1 MEELQGYLEKDRSR
15 QQYFLYPLLFQE
27 YIYVFAYDQGLNSSI
42 FYEPVNFGGYGNK
55 FSSVLVKRLI
65 IRMYQQNYLI
75 YSVNDSYQNRFV
87 GHNNYFYSHFF
98 KCNPL
103 ILI

>member
-42 FYEPVNFGGYGNK
+42 F
-55 FSSVLVKRLI
+55 L
-65 IRMYQQNYLI
+65 
-75 YSVNDSYQNRFV
+75 
-87 GHNNYFYSHFF
+87 
-98 KCNPL
+98 
-103 ILI
+103 